1 MGVCVGGFCSR
12 WFLILLSTFSIEKM
26 MATHEAHEGEGV
38 GENFD

>member
-12 WFLILLSTFSIEKM
+12 WLLILLSTFSIEKM
-26 MATHEAHEGEGV
+26 MATHEGEGV